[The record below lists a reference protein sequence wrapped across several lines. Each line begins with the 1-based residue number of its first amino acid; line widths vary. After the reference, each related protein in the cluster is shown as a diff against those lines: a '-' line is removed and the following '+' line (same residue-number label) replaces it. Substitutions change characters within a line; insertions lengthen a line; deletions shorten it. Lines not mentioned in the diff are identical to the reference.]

1 MSTELPVAAE
11 EKSGELSSGPTFEE
25 QTEKLLMSCTVEQLE
40 YLSNAIY
47 NEKEYRK
54 FSESR
59 VNLLR
64 EKLKQMEKD
73 FDKKMNAKKQ
83 LLAAKFI
90 NEEVEDESEEE
101 SEEELPPA
109 KKRKNSPSKK
119 NKRKSK

>member
-1 MSTELPVAAE
+1 MSSELPVVE
-11 EKSGELSSGPTFEE
+11 EKTSCPVLTFEE
-25 QTEKLLMSCTVEQLE
+25 QTEKLLISCTVEQLE

-59 VNLLR
+59 IHLLR
-64 EKLKQMEKD
+64 EKLKQIEKD
-73 FDKKMNAKKQ
+73 FDKKMQVKKQ

-101 SEEELPPA
+101 SEEVEVPPS

-119 NKRKSK
+119 NTRKSK